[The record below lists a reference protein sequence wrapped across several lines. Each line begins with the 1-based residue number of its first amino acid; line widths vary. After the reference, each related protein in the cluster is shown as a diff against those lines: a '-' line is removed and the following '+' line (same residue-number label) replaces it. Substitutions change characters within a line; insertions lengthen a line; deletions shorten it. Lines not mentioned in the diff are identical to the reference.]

1 MNKGYKE
8 SGITSQ
14 RFNLKVLTPT
24 FIGGNVENN
33 LIKSQYIFNPKA
45 QNVIII
51 DEKKF
56 INFLYQRKLTRSYL
70 SFIELNNKKRNPEP
84 LNTWFKKEK
93 ITDEIGDLMKRVVSS
108 KNVDGKTMNDIHCFQ
123 KDIYGNP
130 FIPGSSI
137 KGGFRTAIACHIISK
152 RQKEFN
158 RQRNALRD
166 LFIEKAY
173 ANAREQ
179 KNKLKRINR
188 EMEEQLFTYPL
199 DRKTKIKSMA
209 GLSVGDT
216 FPFRVEDLCLVQKE
230 DYSHGKDDP
239 FRMPVFRE
247 CLKPKSQTTF
257 SINYDILKSDQ
268 KLEYEEPL
276 DILEALDT
284 MSELLIG
291 KDGVFRAFKELN
303 TFLPQWDETA
313 GLLFLGGGAGFHT
326 KTWLI
331 AMFDDPDERLLVMR
345 NIMELQFPR
354 KRHLSDHP
362 ISPRTLKLATYDQKK
377 YLMGLCELS
386 QVDEC

>member
-1 MNKGYKE
+1 MNKGYKK

-24 FIGGNVENN
+24 FIGGNSENN
-33 LIKSQYIFNPKA
+33 LIKSQYIYNPKA

-56 INFLYQRKLTRSYL
+56 IHFLYERKLTRSYL
-70 SFIELNNKKRNPEP
+70 SFIELNNRRRNPEP

-93 ITDEIGDLMKRVVSS
+93 VSGEIGKLVKRVISS

-137 KGGFRTAIACHIISK
+137 KGGIRTALACHVISK
-152 RQKEFN
+152 RQKEFD

-166 LFIEKAY
+166 LFFEKGY
-173 ANAREQ
+173 TNPREQ
-179 KNKLKRINR
+179 KRSLKTINR

-199 DRKTKIKSMA
+199 DRRTKIKSTA
-209 GLSVGDT
+209 GLSIGDSS
-216 FPFRVEDLCLVQKE
+216 PFKATDLCLVQKE
-230 DYSHGKDDP
+230 DYTHGKDYP

-247 CLKPKSQTTF
+247 CLKPKSQTSF
-257 SINYDILKSDQ
+257 SITYDVLKSDQ
-268 KLEYEEPL
+268 KLGYEEPL
-276 DILEALDT
+276 DVLEALYT
-284 MSELLIG
+284 TSELLIG
-291 KDGVFRAFKELN
+291 KDGVFRVYKDLN

-331 AMFDDPDERLLVMR
+331 AMFEDPDERLLVMK

-362 ISPRTLKLATYDQKK
+362 ISPRTLKLANYEQKK
-377 YLMGLCELS
+377 YVMGLCELS